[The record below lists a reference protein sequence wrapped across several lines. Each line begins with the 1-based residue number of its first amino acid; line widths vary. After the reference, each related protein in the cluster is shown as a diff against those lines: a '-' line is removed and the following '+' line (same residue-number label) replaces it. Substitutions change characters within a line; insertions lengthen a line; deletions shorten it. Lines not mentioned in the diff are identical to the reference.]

1 MAPERWQEIKRI
13 FQEALDV
20 PFEGREAW
28 LAQRCKGDTELLSTV
43 QRLLSYEGTQSILG
57 PPPQLPPDL
66 IERLAARPSFE
77 VGQLVAGRFLIIR
90 KLGQGGMGEVFE
102 AEDQLARERVAIKT
116 VLPEM
121 AWDER
126 SHRQLQKEVHLARQV
141 SHANVCRIHEIFV
154 HHFGPNGTEFQ
165 IPVLSMELL
174 SGVSLS
180 AELREKNARNE
191 ALVRSIAG
199 PLADALA
206 AAHRVGVVHGDFKPA
221 NIMLVPDKDGIRPV
235 VTDFGLA
242 RGLADA
248 GSGIQALRSFIA
260 GTPAY
265 MAPEQFE
272 IGTLTPAT
280 DVYAFGLVLFELI
293 AGVPALPPAKT
304 LREARAQSSVA
315 PPALRSV
322 AGAVNSQLERVVNRC
337 LERDPALRYV
347 SGVELRS
354 ALEDTRAV
362 RRRSILLVA
371 AGLILGA
378 GGLASMELGR
388 RRFGPRPNQRSIA
401 VLPFKNTANAP
412 DVDYLVDGLT
422 GEVRRCV
429 GRIRGLRV
437 AAPESSLIANSAAIS
452 FTTLG
457 QQLSVTHVLTGAVRT
472 VTERLRAHVQV
483 FETSTSLP
491 ILDRVFESA
500 ARTALSLEIEIAA
513 AVADVLELRFSENDR
528 KSAAK
533 GETLLPAA
541 HTLFLQGN
549 HAMQSRT
556 ASATEQAGAYYL
568 AALRLDPKFALAWAA
583 LANQR
588 QALSG
593 HPGYLFNDLVP
604 EAERYA
610 LKARE
615 LAPDLP
621 EALSEVG
628 RVEERYRRNWREAE
642 RLFQE
647 SVRLNPNFI
656 DGLNHLSGV
665 HSVLHR
671 HDEAIAEAVRAVT
684 LDPLAVAA
692 QNNHAYVL
700 RNARRYPEALS
711 EVEKAMSMNPDF
723 SLAYV
728 LAADICN
735 CLGNCSRARETLRG
749 AIARFGD
756 APIFTGYLAIAIAR
770 CGDRA
775 TASEMA
781 AKLEEDWKDRPFY
794 PSVMAD
800 VFCGLG
806 DREKMYHW
814 LDVAIRE
821 HDAEIASV
829 TVDPSYDRFRAE
841 TRFHDVLRLLN
852 LEDQVS

>member
-1 MAPERWQEIKRI
+1 
-13 FQEALDV
+13 
-20 PFEGREAW
+20 
-28 LAQRCKGDTELLSTV
+28 
-43 QRLLSYEGTQSILG
+43 
-57 PPPQLPPDL
+57 
-66 IERLAARPSFE
+66 
-77 VGQLVAGRFLIIR
+77 
-90 KLGQGGMGEVFE
+90 MGEVFE

-116 VLPEM
+116 VLTEM
-121 AWDER
+121 AWDES
-126 SHRQLQKEVHLARQV
+126 SHRQLQKEVHLARRV
-141 SHANVCRIHEIFV
+141 SHANVCRIHESFV
-154 HHFGPNGTEFQ
+154 HHFGVAGAESQ

-180 AELREKNARNE
+180 ADLRENKPRDE
-191 ALVRSIAG
+191 ASVRSIAG

-221 NIMLVPDKDGIRPV
+221 NIMLVPGTNGIRPV

-248 GSGIQALRSFIA
+248 GPWIQALRSFIA

-272 IGTLTPAT
+272 IGDPTPAT

-293 AGVPALPPAKT
+293 AGAPAFPAART
-304 LREARAQSSVA
+304 LREAKAQASLA

-322 AGAVNSQLERVVNRC
+322 ATGVNSQLERVVNRC
-337 LERDPALRYV
+337 LEKDPALRYL
-347 SGVELRS
+347 SGVELRA

-362 RRRSILLVA
+362 TRRSALLVA
-371 AGLILGA
+371 AGLIVGA

-388 RRFGPRPNQRSIA
+388 RQFRPKPNQRSIA
-401 VLPFKNTANAP
+401 VLPFKNTANES
-412 DVDYLVDGLT
+412 DMDYLVDGLT

-429 GRIRGLRV
+429 GRIPGLRV
-437 AAPESSLIANSAAIS
+437 AAPESSQIANSAEIS
-452 FTTLG
+452 FTALG
-457 QQLSVTHVLTGAVRT
+457 KQLSVTHVLTGAVRT
-472 VTERLRAHVQV
+472 ASDRFRARVQV
-483 FETSTSLP
+483 FETLSSLP

-513 AVADVLELRFSENDR
+513 AVADVLQLRFSESER
-528 KSAAK
+528 KSAAQ
-533 GETLLPAA
+533 GETLLPEA
-541 HTLFLQGN
+541 HRLFLQGN

-556 ASATEQAGAYYL
+556 APDTEHAGAYYL
-568 AALRLDPKFALAWAA
+568 AALRLDPAFALAWAA

-593 HPGYLFNDLVP
+593 HPGYLFNELVP

-628 RVEERYRRNWREAE
+628 RVEERYRRNWHEAE
-642 RLFQE
+642 RLFQDA
-647 SVRLNPNFI
+647 VRINPNFI

-671 HDEAIAEAVRAVT
+671 HDEAISEALRAIA
-684 LDPLAVAA
+684 LDPLSVSA
-692 QNNHAYVL
+692 QNNYAYVL
-700 RNARRYPEALS
+700 RNARRFSEALS
-711 EVEKAMSMNPDF
+711 GVEKAITMNPDF

-749 AIARFGD
+749 AIGRFGD
-756 APIFTGYLAIAIAR
+756 EPIFRGYLAIAIAR
-770 CGDRA
+770 CGDSA

-781 AKLEEDWKDRPFY
+781 AKLEQDWKDKPFY

-806 DREKMYHW
+806 DREKMFHW

-829 TVDPSYDRFRAE
+829 AVDPSYDRFRAE
-841 TRFHDVLRLLN
+841 TRFQDVLRLLN
-852 LEDQVS
+852 LEDKAT